1 MSDFEN
7 HFKKE
12 TILEKTKNSVNN
24 LINYNNNFKNN
35 IQYPGEPLDELKIKQ
50 LLLPVYDKIYQI
62 KEDLLLFSELN
73 SQNSSK
79 NITARKFNEMQHLHT
94 NILFNKNIIDD
105 TLNYMKEKIENVNYE
120 QINNEF
126 REIEITLE
134 NLKNE
139 MEEMIE
145 DFNNKYDKIIKEK
158 KRQKIADDIM
168 KGNYNKV
175 PDDYN
180 KGLNI
185 STKLKNKLD
194 NSGENGMDYDKYKYD
209 IDEIDREKENLML
222 KYLEEK
228 QKAINGLPQMVP
240 PHQKVNFN
248 YDDIKAPNFK
258 NLNNNNNNNNKYIN
272 NNSNSEINNKSN
284 NIDSN
289 NLNNENNNI
298 NKNAVDNII
307 KDIDYNENNINNN
320 NNNQNDINESNLNNN
335 IDNNKN
341 SEISNKNINNNNN
354 NISQINNN
362 KINNKKD
369 DINNNIS
376 SSNNN
381 NNIPKNYYMNQDYNN
396 EENGLN
402 EKNNVDPTETLNNFK
417 EKMSAASKAILTGPA
432 MINKQGPKSK
442 KYIDPNKEAYDA
454 YMRNIQ
460 PRSSGSKVAIQDF
473 NKMKKPRPKRIKK
486 EIKKKPNRYDIGK
499 YPDEN
504 EKSRINEFLEKNPSR
519 PVNKNLRILE
529 KEDLEE
535 EIKRIVDIHIK
546 KAINIYQ
553 FNKGNIDSSRI
564 KKNNSE
570 GNNEELLK
578 LLIQKFDDI
587 ESAIRETNNKGN
599 GIEFNQDIN
608 EILANEIFNKIYSQI
623 NSKINIKQKKEESEE
638 EEEEEEESEKKIV
651 PKKKDF
657 DNKIIE
663 EPKNINIFNENI
675 NTDLKDL
682 DEVIPAP
689 RELNLNK
696 YDDISITSENLT
708 QSIKQKPDLNM
719 NPNKQIEITNINIK
733 KNQFLMNNNQIDYNN
748 YLNKKNKID
757 YSLSEGEVHSN
768 LEQSSQ
774 SDYNQNNKYYT
785 ANNFMPNFINKNKTG
800 NDLLMLKY
808 YNENLPE
815 VNFNNNIN
823 NNFNNEEDINLNND
837 NLLKQMDIYDSGE
850 YNEFKN
856 KFKENMNNNKTLN
869 NFESMPNNQ
878 NIIDED
884 IQNLKII
891 KHDKKENDEIQH
903 KIELLKLKNEQDSE
917 ENNNNN
923 IDSNNYINNN
933 FNIPINNIN
942 NIINKNDDGNSSP
955 GEVRSE
961 DSY

>member
-1 MSDFEN
+1 MSNFEN
-7 HFKKE
+7 HFKNE

-24 LINYNNNFKNN
+24 LINYNDKFKNN
-35 IQYPGEPLDELKIKQ
+35 VQYPGEPLDELKIKQ
-50 LLLPVYDKIYQI
+50 LLLPVYDKIYEI

-73 SQNSSK
+73 SQNSAK
-79 NITARKFNEMQHLHT
+79 NITTRKFNEMQHLHT

-126 REIEITLE
+126 REIEVTLE

-139 MEEMIE
+139 MEEMVE

-175 PDDYN
+175 PDNYS

-185 STKLKNKLD
+185 NTELKNKLD
-194 NSGENGMDYDKYKYD
+194 NSDENGMDYDKYKYD
-209 IDEIDREKENLML
+209 IDEIDKEKENLML

-258 NLNNNNNNNNKYIN
+258 NLNNNNKYIN
-272 NNSNSEINNKSN
+272 NNYINTNSEINNKSN
-284 NIDSN
+284 IIDSN
-289 NLNNENNNI
+289 NNINNENNNI
-298 NKNAVDNII
+298 NKNDADNII
-307 KDIDYNENNINNN
+307 KDIDYNENNNNN
-320 NNNQNDINESNLNNN
+320 NMNNISESNLNNN
-335 IDNNKN
+335 LNNNNNNEIYDN
-341 SEISNKNINNNNN
+341 NINNNNN
-354 NISQINNN
+354 LSNNVSEINNN
-362 KINNKKD
+362 QINNKKND
-369 DINNNIS
+369 NSNNNNII

-381 NNIPKNYYMNQDYNN
+381 NNIPKNYYMNSNYNN

-442 KYIDPNKEAYDA
+442 KYIDPNKEAYDF

-460 PRSSGSKVAIQDF
+460 PRSSGSKIAYQDF
-473 NKMKKPRPKRIKK
+473 NKPKKPRQKIIKK
-486 EIKKKPNRYDIGK
+486 EFKKKPNRYNIGK

-504 EKSRINEFLEKNPSR
+504 EKNRINEFLEKNPSR
-519 PVNKNLRILE
+519 PVNKNLTFFE
-529 KEDLEE
+529 KENLEE
-535 EIKRIVDIHIK
+535 EIKRIVDINIK
-546 KAINIYQ
+546 KAINIHQ
-553 FNKGNIDSSRI
+553 FNKSNIDSSRI

-578 LLIQKFDDI
+578 ILIQKFDDI
-587 ESAIRETNNKGN
+587 ENAIRETNNKGN
-599 GIEFNQDIN
+599 GIELKQDIN
-608 EILANEIFNKIYSQI
+608 EMLANEIFNKIYSQI
-623 NSKINIKQKKEESEE
+623 NTKINIKRKKEESEE
-638 EEEEEEESEKKIV
+638 EEEEEESEKIIV

-657 DNKIIE
+657 DNNIIE

-675 NTDLKDL
+675 NTDIKDL

-696 YDDISITSENLT
+696 YEDISMTSDDLT
-708 QSIKQKPDLNM
+708 QSIKQKPDFNM
-719 NPNKQIEITNINIK
+719 NQKKQIEITNINIK
-733 KNQFLMNNNQIDYNN
+733 KNQILYNNNDINYNS

-757 YSLSEGEVHSN
+757 NSYSAGEERSN
-768 LEQSSQ
+768 PEESSQ
-774 SDYNQNNKYYT
+774 SDYNQNNKYNT
-785 ANNFMPNFINKNKTG
+785 ANNFLPNFGNKNKTG

-815 VNFNNNIN
+815 INFNNNMN
-823 NNFNNEEDINLNND
+823 NYFNNEEDINLNND
-837 NLLKQMDIYDSGE
+837 QLLKQMDIYDSGE
-850 YNEFKN
+850 YNAFKN

-891 KHDKKENDEIQH
+891 KHDKKENDEIKH
-903 KIELLKLKNEQDSE
+903 KIEMLKLKNEQDSE
-917 ENNNNN
+917 ENNN
-923 IDSNNYINNN
+923 IDANNYINNN

-942 NIINKNDDGNSSP
+942 NNINKVDDGNSSP

>member
-1 MSDFEN
+1 MSNFEN
-7 HFKKE
+7 HFKNE

-24 LINYNNNFKNN
+24 LINYNDKFKNN
-35 IQYPGEPLDELKIKQ
+35 VQYPGEPLDELKIKQ
-50 LLLPVYDKIYQI
+50 LLLPVYDKIYEI

-73 SQNSSK
+73 SQNSAK
-79 NITARKFNEMQHLHT
+79 NITTRKFNEMQHLHT

-126 REIEITLE
+126 REIEVTLE

-139 MEEMIE
+139 MEEMVE

-175 PDDYN
+175 PDNYS

-185 STKLKNKLD
+185 NTELKNKLD
-194 NSGENGMDYDKYKYD
+194 NSDENGMDYDKYKYD
-209 IDEIDREKENLML
+209 IDEIDKEKENLML

-258 NLNNNNNNNNKYIN
+258 NLNNNNKYIN
-272 NNSNSEINNKSN
+272 NNYINTNSEINNKSN
-284 NIDSN
+284 IIDSN
-289 NLNNENNNI
+289 NNINNENNNI
-298 NKNAVDNII
+298 NKNDADNII
-307 KDIDYNENNINNN
+307 KDIDYNENNNNN
-320 NNNQNDINESNLNNN
+320 NMNNISESNLNNN
-335 IDNNKN
+335 LNNNNNNEIYDN
-341 SEISNKNINNNNN
+341 NINNNNN
-354 NISQINNN
+354 LSNNVSEINN
-362 KINNKKD
+362 KQINNKKND
-369 DINNNIS
+369 NSNNNNII

-381 NNIPKNYYMNQDYNN
+381 NNIPKNYYMNSNYNN

-442 KYIDPNKEAYDA
+442 KYIDPNKEAYDF

-460 PRSSGSKVAIQDF
+460 PRSSGSKIAYQDF
-473 NKMKKPRPKRIKK
+473 NKPKKPRQKIIKK
-486 EIKKKPNRYDIGK
+486 EFKKKPNRYNIGK

-504 EKSRINEFLEKNPSR
+504 EKNRINEFLEKNPSR
-519 PVNKNLRILE
+519 PVNKNLTFFE
-529 KEDLEE
+529 KENLEE
-535 EIKRIVDIHIK
+535 EIKRIVDINIK
-546 KAINIYQ
+546 KAINIHQ
-553 FNKGNIDSSRI
+553 FNKSNIDSSRI

-578 LLIQKFDDI
+578 ILIQKFDDI
-587 ESAIRETNNKGN
+587 ENAIRETNNKGN
-599 GIEFNQDIN
+599 GIELKQDIN
-608 EILANEIFNKIYSQI
+608 EMLANEIFNKIYSQI
-623 NSKINIKQKKEESEE
+623 NTKINIKRKKEESEE
-638 EEEEEEESEKKIV
+638 EEEEEESEKIIV

-657 DNKIIE
+657 DNNIIE

-675 NTDLKDL
+675 NTDIKDL

-696 YDDISITSENLT
+696 YEDISMTSDDLT
-708 QSIKQKPDLNM
+708 QSIKQKPDFNM
-719 NPNKQIEITNINIK
+719 NQKKQIEITNINIK
-733 KNQFLMNNNQIDYNN
+733 KNQILYNNNDINYNS

-757 YSLSEGEVHSN
+757 NSYSAGEERSN
-768 LEQSSQ
+768 PEESSQ
-774 SDYNQNNKYYT
+774 SDYNQNNKYNT
-785 ANNFMPNFINKNKTG
+785 ANNFLPNFGNKNKTG

-815 VNFNNNIN
+815 INFNNNMN
-823 NNFNNEEDINLNND
+823 NYFNNEEDINLNND
-837 NLLKQMDIYDSGE
+837 QLLKQMDIYDSGE
-850 YNEFKN
+850 YNAFKN

-891 KHDKKENDEIQH
+891 KHDKKENDEIKH
-903 KIELLKLKNEQDSE
+903 KIEMLKLKNEQDSE
-917 ENNNNN
+917 ENNN
-923 IDSNNYINNN
+923 IDANNYINNN

-942 NIINKNDDGNSSP
+942 NNINKVDDGNSSP

>member
-35 IQYPGEPLDELKIKQ
+35 VQYPGEPLDELKIKQ

-79 NITARKFNEMQHLHT
+79 NITARKFNEMHHLHT

-240 PHQKVNFN
+240 PHQKVHFN

-258 NLNNNNNNNNKYIN
+258 
-272 NNSNSEINNKSN
+272 
-284 NIDSN
+284 
-289 NLNNENNNI
+289 
-298 NKNAVDNII
+298 
-307 KDIDYNENNINNN
+307 
-320 NNNQNDINESNLNNN
+320 NLNNN

-417 EKMSAASKAILTGPA
+417 EKMSAASKEILTGPA

-460 PRSSGSKVAIQDF
+460 PRSSGSKVAIEDF

-504 EKSRINEFLEKNPSR
+504 EKGRINEFLEKNPSR

-599 GIEFNQDIN
+599 GIEFKQDIN

-623 NSKINIKQKKEESEE
+623 NSKINIKQKKEESEEE

-708 QSIKQKPDLNM
+708 QSIKQKPDFNM

-733 KNQFLMNNNQIDYNN
+733 KNQFLMNNNNQIDYNN

-815 VNFNNNIN
+815 VNFKNNIN

-923 IDSNNYINNN
+923 NIDSNNYINNN
-933 FNIPINNIN
+933 FNIPNNNIN

>member
-1 MSDFEN
+1 MSNFEN
-7 HFKKE
+7 HFKNE
-12 TILEKTKNSVNN
+12 TILEKTKNSVTN
-24 LINYNNNFKNN
+24 LINYNDKFKNN
-35 IQYPGEPLDELKIKQ
+35 VQYPGEPLDELKIKQ
-50 LLLPVYDKIYQI
+50 LLLPVYDKIYEI

-73 SQNSSK
+73 SQNSAK
-79 NITARKFNEMQHLHT
+79 NITTRKFNEMQHLHT

-126 REIEITLE
+126 REIEVTLE

-139 MEEMIE
+139 MEEMVE

-175 PDDYN
+175 PENYS

-185 STKLKNKLD
+185 NTELKNKLD
-194 NSGENGMDYDKYKYD
+194 NSDENGMDYDKYKYD
-209 IDEIDREKENLML
+209 IDEIDKEKENLML

-258 NLNNNNNNNNKYIN
+258 NLNNNNNNKYIN
-272 NNSNSEINNKSN
+272 NNYINTNSEINNKSN
-284 NIDSN
+284 IIDSN
-289 NLNNENNNI
+289 NINNKNNNI
-298 NKNAVDNII
+298 NKNDVDNII
-307 KDIDYNENNINNN
+307 KDIDYNENNNNN
-320 NNNQNDINESNLNNN
+320 NMNNISESNLNNN
-335 IDNNKN
+335 LNYNNNNKIYN
-341 SEISNKNINNNNN
+341 NQNNNNN
-354 NISQINNN
+354 NNVSEINNN
-362 KINNKKD
+362 QINNKKND
-369 DINNNIS
+369 NSNNSNII

-381 NNIPKNYYMNQDYNN
+381 NNIPKNYYMNSNYNN

-442 KYIDPNKEAYDA
+442 KYIDPNKEAYDS

-460 PRSSGSKVAIQDF
+460 PRSSGSKIAYQDF
-473 NKMKKPRPKRIKK
+473 NKPKKPRQKVIKK
-486 EIKKKPNRYDIGK
+486 EFKKKPNRYNIGK

-504 EKSRINEFLEKNPSR
+504 EKNRINEFLEKNPSR
-519 PVNKNLRILE
+519 PVNKNLAFFE
-529 KEDLEE
+529 KENLEE
-535 EIKRIVDIHIK
+535 EIKRIVDINIK
-546 KAINIYQ
+546 KAINIHQ
-553 FNKGNIDSSRI
+553 FNKSNIDSSRI

-578 LLIQKFDDI
+578 ILIQKFDDI
-587 ESAIRETNNKGN
+587 ENAIRETNNKGN
-599 GIEFNQDIN
+599 GIELKQDIN
-608 EILANEIFNKIYSQI
+608 EMLANEIFNKIYSQI
-623 NSKINIKQKKEESEE
+623 NTKINIKRKKEESEE
-638 EEEEEEESEKKIV
+638 EEEEEESEKIIV

-657 DNKIIE
+657 DNNNIIE

-675 NTDLKDL
+675 NTDIKDL

-696 YDDISITSENLT
+696 YEDISMTSDDLT
-708 QSIKQKPDLNM
+708 QSIKQKPDFNM
-719 NPNKQIEITNINIK
+719 NQKKQIEITNINIK
-733 KNQFLMNNNQIDYNN
+733 KNQILYNNNDINYKS

-757 YSLSEGEVHSN
+757 NSYSAGEERSN
-768 LEQSSQ
+768 PEESSQ
-774 SDYNQNNKYYT
+774 SDYNQNNKYNT
-785 ANNFMPNFINKNKTG
+785 ANNFMPNFGNKNKTG

-815 VNFNNNIN
+815 INFNNNMN
-823 NNFNNEEDINLNND
+823 NYFNNEEDINLNND
-837 NLLKQMDIYDSGE
+837 QLLKQMDIYDSGE
-850 YNEFKN
+850 YNAFKN

-891 KHDKKENDEIQH
+891 KHDKKENDEIKH
-903 KIELLKLKNEQDSE
+903 KIEMLKLKNEQDSE
-917 ENNNNN
+917 ENNN
-923 IDSNNYINNN
+923 IDTNNYINNN

-942 NIINKNDDGNSSP
+942 NNINKVDDGNSSP
-955 GEVRSE
+955 AEVRSE